1 MIGSI
6 LVLALFQGKPSTV
19 ADCLPFAHK
28 LETELRRLGTPVTKS
43 SIQQAVKKLGAVA
56 DAWPSWRS
64 VFRLDRSHKFI
75 AVFALGSY
83 DSVAMLV
90 TGDGK
95 SARVKPLMMVDDDT
109 FLPSQGFEDGSK
121 VVVAGLVGWMG
132 NGPSA
137 AAAVLTPKG
146 RTYSMASQVSSDFE
160 GDVTPF
166 RFSGASAEWSSSGR
180 TYPKYL
186 NVSHAMA
193 NVAMQQSYR
202 YVKGKLT
209 MGKARQVPNAMGA
222 LDELAHA
229 AAIGDWATVKR
240 LTTTPALA
248 QLIVGWKGALVD
260 SHWGVP
266 GSIGS
271 TSNTQ
276 FDSEDLHRRFVFKR
290 IDGRWTLASAFKLP

>member
-6 LVLALFQGKPSTV
+6 IVLALFQGKPSTV
-19 ADCLPFAHK
+19 ADCLPFARK
-28 LETELRRLGTPVTKS
+28 LETELRRSGTGVTKS
-43 SIQQAVKKLGAVA
+43 SIQQAIKRLDAVS

-64 VFRLDRSHKFI
+64 VFRLQRSKKYL
-75 AVFALGSY
+75 AVVALGR
-83 DSVAMLV
+83 DDTVAMLV
-90 TGDGK
+90 EGGEK
-95 SARVKPLMMVDDDT
+95 AAKVKPLMMVDDDT

-121 VVVAGLVGWMG
+121 IVVAGLIGWMG

-137 AAAVLTPKG
+137 AAAVLIPKG
-146 RTYSMASQVSSDFE
+146 NTYSMASNVSSDFE

-166 RFSGASAEWSSSGR
+166 RFTGNSAEWQSTGR

-186 NVSHAMA
+186 SVSHAMA

-202 YVKGKLT
+202 YTNGRLT
-209 MGKARQVPNAMGA
+209 AGKARHVPNAMGA

-229 AAIGDWATVKR
+229 AAIGDRATVRR

-248 QLIVGWKGALVD
+248 QAVLGWKGALVE

-266 GSIGS
+266 GSICS
-271 TSNTQ
+271 TANTQ

-290 IDGRWTLASAFKLP
+290 INGRWTLSSAFKLP